1 MSKKSNI
8 DVVYI
13 VTTVEDSSALERK
26 IGTVGA
32 LRNAHACYVCKSWQ
46 EARTL
51 WREHYVRAYRAEY
64 SAGLLVSLEQ
74 KRW

>member
-8 DVVYI
+8 DVFYV
-13 VTTVEDSSALERK
+13 VTAVEDPSALERK

-32 LRNAHACYVCKSWQ
+32 LRNARACYVCKSWQ

-51 WREHYVRAYRAEY
+51 WREHYVDAYRAEY
-64 SAGLLVSLEQ
+64 SAGLLVAIAQ
-74 KRW
+74 RRW